1 MADLNFYKKH
11 LNLSTVDEI
20 CKALSDTLIE
30 TNYTYEFFVNWT
42 KVTKNRDAFK
52 YELALL
58 KSLKN
63 CSNPVTDFRDLLI
76 KYPEVIKVIP
86 ILLACR
92 DGILKVLNSIETGLQ
107 YNSFDFSKNK
117 YDEQEIEGIV
127 KFTKNSGLL
136 DMLCQMDSAT
146 DYLLGVEVGLDTNA
160 RKNRSGLFLE
170 KMVTETLSEL
180 RTRGSDLVFV
190 EQKTFGYVED
200 KYRVKIPPTLRDR
213 KFDYAVI
220 NEGKATNIEVNF
232 YGGTGSKPSEIVSSY
247 INRGEVLTSAGWK
260 FVWLTDGQGW
270 KKMQR
275 PFHIGVENMDYVINA
290 NLLRKGVLEK
300 ILMASGS

>member
-1 MADLNFYKKH
+1 MADIDFYKKH
-11 LNLSTVDEI
+11 LKLSTVDEI
-20 CKALSDTLIE
+20 CQALTDTLIQ
-30 TNYTYEFFVNWT
+30 TNYTYDFFVNWD

-63 CSNPVTDFRDLLI
+63 CSNPLSDFRDLLK

-92 DGILKVLNSIETGLQ
+92 DGLINVLNSIETGLA
-107 YNSFDFSKNK
+107 YKSFDFSKSK
-117 YDEQEIEGIV
+117 YDSKEIDDIV
-127 KFTKNSGLL
+127 HFTKDTKLL
-136 DMLCQMDSAT
+136 DMLCEMDSAI

-170 KMVTETLSEL
+170 KMVTETLKEL
-180 RTRGSDLVFV
+180 SARNPGLVFV
-190 EQKTFGYVED
+190 EQKSFGYIED
-200 KYRVKIPPTLRDR
+200 KYKVKIPPTLRDR
-213 KFDYAVI
+213 KLDYAVI
-220 NEGKATNIEVNF
+220 NKDKATNIEVNF
-232 YGGTGSKPSEIVSSY
+232 YSGTGSKPSEIVSSY
-247 INRGEVLTSAGWK
+247 INRSEVLSSAGWK

-275 PFHIGVENMDYVINA
+275 PLRVGVENMDYVINSQ
-290 NLLRKGVLEK
+290 LLRQGLLEH
-300 ILMASGS
+300 ILVA

>member
-1 MADLNFYKKH
+1 MANLDFYKKY
-11 LNLSTVDEI
+11 LNLSTIDEI
-20 CKALSDTLIE
+20 CTALSDTLIE
-30 TNYTYEFFVNWT
+30 TNYTYDFFVNWA
-42 KVTKNRDAFK
+42 KVIKNRDAFK

-63 CSNPVTDFRDLLI
+63 CSNPISDFRDLLK

-92 DGILKVLNSIETGLQ
+92 DGLLKVLNSIETGLQ
-107 YNSFDFSKNK
+107 YKTFDFYKNS
-117 YDEQEIEGIV
+117 YDTKEIDDAV

-170 KMVTETLSEL
+170 KMVTETLKEL
-180 RTRGSDLVFV
+180 SARNSDLVFV
-190 EQKTFGYVED
+190 EQKSFGYIEG
-200 KYRVKIPPTLRDR
+200 KYHVHIPPTLRDR

-220 NEGKATNIEVNF
+220 NKGKATNIEVNF
-232 YGGTGSKPSEIVSSY
+232 YSGTGSKPSEIVSSY
-247 INRGEVLTSAGWK
+247 INRGEVLSKAGWK

-275 PFHIGVENMDYVINA
+275 PFRIGIENMSYVINA
-290 NLLRKGVLEK
+290 NLLRKGLLEK
-300 ILMASGS
+300 IIVTP

>member
-1 MADLNFYKKH
+1 MADIDFYKKQ

-30 TNYTYEFFVNWT
+30 TNYTYDFFVNWS
-42 KVTKNRDAFK
+42 KVKRNRDSFK

-63 CSNPVTDFRDLLI
+63 CSNPVSDLYDLL
-76 KYPEVIKVIP
+76 KNYPEVIKVIP

-92 DGILKVLNSIETGLQ
+92 DGLLKVLNSIETGLQ
-107 YNSFDFSKNK
+107 YQTYDFSKK
-117 YDEQEIEGIV
+117 IYDAKEIDGIV

-136 DMLCQMDSAT
+136 DILCKMDSAI

-170 KMVTETLSEL
+170 KMVTETLKEL
-180 RTRGSDLVFV
+180 STRNIGLIFI

-200 KYRVKIPPTLRDR
+200 EYKIKIPHTLIDR

-220 NEGKATNIEVNF
+220 NKGKAINVEVNF
-232 YGGTGSKPSEIVSSY
+232 YSGTGSKPSEIVSSY
-247 INRGEVLTSAGWK
+247 INRGEVLSSAGWK
-260 FVWLTDGQGW
+260 FVWLTDGMGW

-275 PFHIGVENMDYVINA
+275 PLHVGVENIRYVINSYF
-290 NLLRKGVLEK
+290 LRKGLLGD
-300 ILMASGS
+300 IIMNN

>member
-1 MADLNFYKKH
+1 MADIDFYKKH
-11 LNLSTVDEI
+11 LNISSIDEI
-20 CKALSDTLIE
+20 CKVLSDTLIE
-30 TNYTYEFFVNWT
+30 TNFTYDFFVNWT
-42 KVTKNRDAFK
+42 KVIKNRDTFK

-63 CSNPVTDFRDLLI
+63 SSNPVSDFRDLLR
-76 KYPEVIKVIP
+76 KYTEVIKVIP

-92 DGILKVLNSIETGLQ
+92 DGLLKVLNSLETGLQ
-107 YNSFDFSKNK
+107 YKTFDFSKNN
-117 YDEQEIEGIV
+117 YDTKEIDDIV
-127 KFTKNSGLL
+127 NFTKNTGLL
-136 DMLCQMDSAT
+136 DMLCQMDSAI

-170 KMVTETLSEL
+170 KMVTETLKEL
-180 RTRGSDLVFV
+180 SARSSDLIFV
-190 EQKTFGYVED
+190 EQKSFGYVED
-200 KYRVKIPPTLRDR
+200 KYHVKIPSTLRDR

-220 NEGKATNIEVNF
+220 KKGKATNIEVNF

-247 INRGEVLTSAGWK
+247 INRGEVLSSAAWK

-275 PFHIGVENMDYVINA
+275 PFHIGVENMDYVINT
-290 NLLRKGVLEK
+290 NFLRKGLLEK
-300 ILMASGS
+300 IILLP

>member
-1 MADLNFYKKH
+1 MADIAFYKKY

-20 CKALSDTLIE
+20 CKALSDNLIE
-30 TNYTYEFFVNWT
+30 TNYTYDFFVNWA

-63 CSNPVTDFRDLLI
+63 SSNPSTDFRTLLS

-107 YNSFDFSKNK
+107 HKSFDFSKRNYGAK
-117 YDEQEIEGIV
+117 EIDDIIH
-127 KFTKNSGLL
+127 FTQNTGLL
-136 DMLCQMDSAT
+136 DILCKMDSAT

-170 KMVTETLSEL
+170 KMVTETLEEL
-180 RTRGSDLVFV
+180 SARNLSLVFI
-190 EQKTFGYVED
+190 EQKSFGYVENT
-200 KYRVKIPPTLRDR
+200 YNVKIPSSLRDR

-220 NEGKATNIEVNF
+220 NGRRATNIEVNF
-232 YGGTGSKPSEIVSSY
+232 YSGSGSKPSEIISSY
-247 INRGEVLTSAGWK
+247 TDRNNVLKSTGWK
-260 FVWLTDGQGW
+260 FIWLTDGMGW
-270 KKMQR
+270 KKMQK
-275 PFHIGVENMDYVINA
+275 PLHVGVENIFYVINA
-290 NLLRKGVLEK
+290 SLLRKGLLEY
-300 ILMASGS
+300 II

>member
-1 MADLNFYKKH
+1 MANLDFYKKY

-20 CKALSDTLIE
+20 CKALSNTLIE
-30 TNYTYEFFVNWT
+30 TNYTYDFFVNWS
-42 KVTKNRDAFK
+42 KVAKNRDAFK

-63 CSNPVTDFRDLLI
+63 CPNPISDFRDLLK

-92 DGILKVLNSIETGLQ
+92 DGLLKVLNSIDADLQ
-107 YNSFDFSKNK
+107 YKTFDFSKK
-117 YDEQEIEGIV
+117 IYDAKNIDGIV
-127 KFTKNSGLL
+127 RFTKNTGLL
-136 DMLCQMDSAT
+136 DMLCMMDSAT

-170 KMVTETLSEL
+170 RMVTETFKGLSAQNP
-180 RTRGSDLVFV
+180 GLVFV
-190 EQKTFGYVED
+190 EQKTFGYIEAEY
-200 KYRVKIPPTLRDR
+200 KIKIPPTLRDR

-220 NEGKATNIEVNF
+220 YKGIATNIEVNF
-232 YGGTGSKPSEIVSSY
+232 YSGTGSKPSEIVSSY
-247 INRGEVLTSAGWK
+247 INRAEVLSSAGWK
-260 FVWLTDGQGW
+260 FVWLTDGMGW

-275 PFHIGVENMDYVINA
+275 PFHIGVENIEYVINA
-290 NLLRKGVLEK
+290 NLLRNNILEK
-300 ILMASGS
+300 ILT

>member
-1 MADLNFYKKH
+1 MADIGFYKKH

-20 CKALSDTLIE
+20 CKALSDTLIQ
-30 TNYTYEFFVNWT
+30 TNYTYDFFVNWD
-42 KVTKNRDAFK
+42 KVTQNRDAFK

-63 CSNPVTDFRDLLI
+63 CSNPVSDFRDLLK

-92 DGILKVLNSIETGLQ
+92 DGLISVLNSIETGLAYQ
-107 YNSFDFSKNK
+107 SFDFSKSK
-117 YDEQEIEGIV
+117 YDAKEIDDIV
-127 KFTKNSGLL
+127 HFTKNTKLL
-136 DMLCQMDSAT
+136 GMLCKMDSAT

-170 KMVTETLSEL
+170 KMVTETLKEL
-180 RTRGSDLVFV
+180 SAKNPRLVFV
-190 EQKTFGYVED
+190 EQKSFGYIED
-200 KYRVKIPPTLRDR
+200 EYKVKIPPTLRDR
-213 KFDYAVI
+213 KLDYAVI
-220 NEGKATNIEVNF
+220 NKGKATNIEVNF
-232 YGGTGSKPSEIVSSY
+232 YSGTGSKPSEIVSSY
-247 INRGEVLTSAGWK
+247 INRGEVLSSAGWK

-275 PFHIGVENMDYVINA
+275 PLHVGVENMDYVINS
-290 NLLRKGVLEK
+290 NLLRKGLLEK
-300 ILMASGS
+300 IILSL

>member
-1 MADLNFYKKH
+1 MANLDFYKKH

-63 CSNPVTDFRDLLI
+63 CPNPISDFRDLLK

-92 DGILKVLNSIETGLQ
+92 DGLLKVLNSIETGLQ
-107 YNSFDFSKNK
+107 YNTFDFSKKK
-117 YDEQEIEGIV
+117 YDAKEIDDIV
-127 KFTKNSGLL
+127 KFTKNTSLL

-170 KMVTETLSEL
+170 KMVTETLKEL
-180 RTRGSDLVFV
+180 SAQNSDLVFV
-190 EQKTFGYVED
+190 EQKSFGYVED
-200 KYRVKIPPTLRDR
+200 KYNVHIPPTLRDR

-220 NEGKATNIEVNF
+220 NKGKATNIEVNF
-232 YGGTGSKPSEIVSSY
+232 YSGTGSKPSEIVSSY
-247 INRGEVLTSAGWK
+247 INRGEVLSSAGWK
-260 FVWLTDGQGW
+260 FVWLTDGMGW

-275 PFHIGVENMDYVINA
+275 PFHVGIENMSYVINA
-290 NLLRKGVLEK
+290 NLLRKGLLEK
-300 ILMASGS
+300 IIV